1 MENSFESFYAC
12 STVFLKRQTNVTN
25 HMFLCVYEQLN
36 WNNLSFACYEL
47 QEQRWYRKFSILF
60 ADLLDFCSIFFT
72 TASRFNSLMIILFR
86 TECYCFHQ
94 IMKALMEMQIQC
106 VIM

>member
-1 MENSFESFYAC
+1 MKH
-12 STVFLKRQTNVTN
+12 V
-25 HMFLCVYEQLN
+25 QLN

-60 ADLLDFCSIFFT
+60 ADLLDFFSIFFT
-72 TASRFNSLMIILFR
+72 TASRSNSLMIILFR

-94 IMKALMEMQIQC
+94 IMKA
-106 VIM
+106 